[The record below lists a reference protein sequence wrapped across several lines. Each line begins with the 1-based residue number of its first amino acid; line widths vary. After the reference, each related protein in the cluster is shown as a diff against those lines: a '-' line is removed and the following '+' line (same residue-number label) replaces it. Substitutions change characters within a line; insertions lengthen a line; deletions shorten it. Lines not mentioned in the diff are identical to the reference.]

1 MTKAAVTLLKKLIE
15 IPSFSREEGRTADL
29 LEKTLSAKDVAVHRL
44 KNNVWARN
52 AHFDSAKP
60 TLLLNSHHDTVK
72 PCNGW
77 TNDPFKANETDGK
90 ITGLG
95 SNDAGASLVCLLHT
109 FLEVYDKAL
118 PFNVILAATAEEEI
132 SGKNGIE
139 LLRPHLGEIDFAIVG
154 EPTGMGMAVAEKG
167 LLVLDCTAHGKAGH
181 AARDEGENAIHMAIQ
196 DIGWLRQYRFPNV
209 SETLGEVKMTVTCI
223 SAGSQH
229 NVVPDRCNFTIDIR
243 TTDCYPNEE
252 VLAILKKHL
261 RSEVKARSTRLNAS
275 GVPAGHPI
283 LGVAK
288 KSGLRTFG
296 SPTLSDQALM
306 PFPSVKTGPGDPAR
320 SHTADEFVFTE
331 EIEEGIEIYLNIINS
346 LELVDKGW

>member
-1 MTKAAVTLLKKLIE
+1 MTKEAVTLLKKLIE
-15 IPSFSREEGRTADL
+15 IPSFSKEEARTADL
-29 LEKTLSAKDVAVHRL
+29 LEKTLSAKGVAVHRL

-77 TNDPFKANETDGK
+77 TTDPFKANEIDGK

-95 SNDAGASLVCLLHT
+95 SNDAGASLVCQLHT

-139 LLRPHLGEIDFAIVG
+139 LLLPHLGENDFAIVG

-181 AARDEGENAIHMAIQ
+181 AARDEGENAIYIAMQ

-243 TTDCYPNEE
+243 TTDCYSNEE
-252 VLAILKKHL
+252 VLAILKKNL

-288 KSGLRTFG
+288 KLGLRTFG

-306 PFPSVKTGPGDPAR
+306 PFPSVKTGPGNPAR
-320 SHTADEFVFTE
+320 SHTADEFVFAK
-331 EIEEGIEIYLNIINS
+331 EIEKGIEVYLNIINS
-346 LELVDKGW
+346 LELADKGR